1 MDRDGPGVLTVDAGG
16 RHPRLWRPAGGDW
29 RAIRLVRPGL
39 RLRPSAWRALTVA
52 AHGGECFVGYADGV
66 VLRYDA
72 GTGVLSGQPIRLTDN
87 SAVLGVDDDHLM
99 VARRTPEGERNLI
112 RIALATGRPVD
123 PLFRPTRMPPV
134 RYVTEGRPRLAFV
147 DGFANGTLY
156 RFDAETGVEI
166 GSPIRIGDLNG
177 FCVYDLG
184 GRPCL
189 AVAGYRQV
197 HRLDTETGEP
207 VGPPLFGHRRIVR
220 DVASARVDSRA
231 VLYSADGATV
241 RRWDAET
248 GTPWPAAVP
257 S

>member
-1 MDRDGPGVLTVDAGG
+1 
-16 RHPRLWRPAGGDW
+16 
-29 RAIRLVRPGL
+29 
-39 RLRPSAWRALTVA
+39 
-52 AHGGECFVGYADGV
+52 
-66 VLRYDA
+66 
-72 GTGVLSGQPIRLTDN
+72 
-87 SAVLGVDDDHLM
+87 M
-99 VARRTPEGERNLI
+99 VQRRTPEGERNLI
-112 RIALATGRPVD
+112 RVALATGRPVD
-123 PLFRPTRMPPV
+123 PLFRPSWMPPV
-134 RYVTEGRPRLAFV
+134 RYVAEGRPRLAFT
-147 DGFANGTLY
+147 DGYGPKLY

-166 GSPIRIGDLNG
+166 GSPIRIGDLHG

-184 GRPCL
+184 GRPHL

-197 HRLDTETGEP
+197 HRLDAETGEP

-220 DVASARVDSRA
+220 DVASASVDGRA